1 MKEHKTTEEQRER
14 MLSYYYSHREQILEQ
29 KRKER
34 AKERQHKKEQREREK
49 QDEQT
54 KEYQRILETWNLE
67 LIEKLQSPKKLPNWM
82 RRMMILQILHNND
95 RINLIENY
103 EQSSSTRR

>member
-1 MKEHKTTEEQRER
+1 MKNYKCSEEQRER
-14 MLSYYYSHREQILEQ
+14 MLSYYYSHKEQILEQ

-34 AKERQHKKEQREREK
+34 AIIRQHKKEQREREK

-67 LIEKLQSPKKLPNWM
+67 LIEKLQSNPPLPKWIQ
-82 RRMMILQILHNND
+82 RGMILQIMQNNN
-95 RINLIENY
+95 RINEMEN
-103 EQSSSTRR
+103 QK

>member
-1 MKEHKTTEEQRER
+1 MRDYKTSEDQRAK
-14 MLSYYYSHREQILEQ
+14 MTAYYYSHRQQILEQ

-34 AKERQHKKEQREREK
+34 AIIRQHKKEQREREK

-67 LIEKLQSPKKLPNWM
+67 LIEKLETNPPLPKWM
-82 RRMMILQILHNND
+82 IKMMYNQIIHNNN
-95 RINLIENY
+95 RINQL
-103 EQSSSTRR
+103 EQYGQNCNTR

>member
-14 MLSYYYSHREQILEQ
+14 MLLYYYSHRQQILEQ

-34 AKERQHKKEQREREK
+34 AKERQHKQEQREREK
-49 QDEQT
+49 KDEQT

-67 LIEKLQSPKKLPNWM
+67 LIEKLQTNPPLPKWIQ
-82 RRMMILQILHNND
+82 RGMILQIQHNND
-95 RINLIENY
+95 KINQY
-103 EQSSSTRR
+103 EQNEQNSSTR